1 MGEMNGSTVNIAI
14 PAQLE
19 KWVVAYK
26 NVNRDEYDFYL
37 KDFSLSRIRIKA
49 SKVKR
54 ERKYFAVS
62 NYKLKYHSTDNRFTV
77 PYALS
82 DDAITAVFSCLES
95 MINKGKIF
103 SFEANSAYPGTPI
116 VKR

>member
-1 MGEMNGSTVNIAI
+1 MGEMNGSMVNIAI
-14 PAQLE
+14 PVQLE

-26 NVNRDEYDFYL
+26 NVTKDEYDFYL

-95 MINKGKIF
+95 MINRGEVF
-103 SFEANSAYPGTPI
+103 SFETNSAYPGTPI
-116 VKR
+116 VK